1 MSFEYIYLSFQ
12 STLIHLD
19 SVFQVSVDSL
29 VKRAYENWHEVI
41 EYDGKVL
48 NSQTSTRKGKVASL
62 PPVVNHNYASAQ
74 LCETTQ
80 NRQQLVP
87 ECSRQFQTENNQPS
101 IPQLIEFPFARSDQ
115 TALMTINNQQTAL
128 PGSMDYMSAG
138 TASVGCSYFPADW
151 SRPRGGQGLEDVVA
165 EEIRLRSSEMLES
178 DDMQRLLKT
187 FSFGAGM
194 GAGVLGHSDQAC
206 YSYGEQYDPQMDQ
219 PFGQERGKSSG
230 KAVVG
235 WLKLK
240 AALRWGIFVR
250 KRAAERR
257 AQLTELD

>member
-1 MSFEYIYLSFQ
+1 M
-12 STLIHLD
+12 
-19 SVFQVSVDSL
+19 DSL

-48 NSQTSTRKGKVASL
+48 NSQTSTGKGKAVSATPVA
-62 PPVVNHNYASAQ
+62 NHNYTSAQ
-74 LCETTQ
+74 LCEATQ

-87 ECSRQFQTENNQPS
+87 ECSRKFQNENNQTS
-101 IPQLIEFPFARSDQ
+101 NPQLIGFPFSRSDQ

-128 PGSMDYMSAG
+128 SASMDYMSAG
-138 TASVGCSYFPADW
+138 TAPVRCSYFPGDW
-151 SRPRGGQGLEDVVA
+151 SRPRGGQGLEDIVA

-187 FSFGAGM
+187 FSMGVGM
-194 GAGVLGHSDQAC
+194 ESGVLGHSDEAC
-206 YSYGEQYDPQMDQ
+206 YSYGVQYDPQMDQ

-250 KRAAERR
+250 RRAAERR